1 MPILVPIVRQ
11 RHDYS
16 CGAACLASCLS
27 YWGLWENT
35 GESELYSLLGTTTA
49 GTSAAQ
55 ITAAAKEYDLQVEYQ
70 LQLTIPDLQ
79 RIVAEGKTA
88 ILSVQAW
95 GDYPP
100 DTDMR
105 TIWESGH
112 YVVLVKATNSH
123 VTVMDPDLPTG
134 SYRTLQIDQFQ
145 RGWHDYS
152 DDGEL
157 REYGAALV
165 LSLPKEEDK

>member
-1 MPILVPIVRQ
+1 MPVLVPIVRQ

-55 ITAAAKEYDLQVEYQ
+55 ITDAAKEYGLDVDYQ
-70 LQLTIPDLQ
+70 IQLTLKDLQ
-79 RIVAEGKTA
+79 RIVDEGKTA

-100 DTDMR
+100 GADLRNT
-105 TIWESGH
+105 WESGH
-112 YVVLVKATNSH
+112 YVVLVNATNSH
-123 VTVMDPDLPTG
+123 VTVMDPDNANG
-134 SYRTLQIDQFQ
+134 SYRTLQLDQFN
-145 RGWHDYS
+145 RGWHDWS
-152 DDGEL
+152 DDGEA
-157 REYGAALV
+157 REYGAAIILN
-165 LSLPKEEDK
+165 LTTQ

>member
-1 MPILVPIVRQ
+1 MPVLVPIVRQ

-49 GTSAAQ
+49 GTSASQ
-55 ITAAAKEYDLQVEYQ
+55 IMSAAKEYDLQVNYQ
-70 LQLTIPDLQ
+70 IQLTLKDLQ
-79 RIVAEGKTA
+79 QIVEAGQTA

-100 DTDMR
+100 DTDLR

-112 YVVLVKATNSH
+112 YVVLVNATDSN
-123 VTVMDPDLPTG
+123 VTVMDPDLRSVG
-134 SYRTLQIDQFQ
+134 YRTLQIEQFQ

-157 REYGAALV
+157 REYGAAII
-165 LSLPKEEDK
+165 LSLSTDK